1 MQKRTHSCGALRA
14 ADIDKP
20 VTLAGWVNSYRDHG
34 GVIFIDLRDR
44 GGITQV
50 VFHPEHKQA
59 HDLADKL
66 RNEDV
71 VSVSGACVARQPG
84 MANKKLPT
92 GEIEIEATTLELL
105 NKAQTPPFFP
115 DEAERVAEETRLKYR
130 YIDLRRPRMNHIL
143 QTRHRVTKIMRDY
156 FDGQGFY
163 EIETPM
169 LYKSTPEGAREFIV
183 PSRLQAGAFYAL
195 PQSPQ
200 LFKQIL
206 MISGMD
212 RYMQIVRC
220 FRDED
225 PRADRQAEFTQL
237 DLEMSFVDRDDVLA
251 IIEGCVRRIW
261 KEIIDI
267 EVPNPIPRMG
277 YAEAM
282 QRFGIDRPDMRYG
295 MELKDIGDLAGQTEF
310 GVFKGALSAGGSVRA
325 ICVPGGGAM
334 TRKETDALAEW
345 AKGFGAKG
353 LAVTKVVKEG
363 DALRFDTGIAKFI
376 APISDQLI
384 ARMEAKEGD
393 LLCFAADKLKVVFKV
408 LGELRQKM
416 ARERNMIKPG
426 DWRWLW
432 VIDFPSFEKDEETNR
447 YIALHHPFTSPKDED
462 IERMESDPGN
472 ITAKAYDLVCNGS
485 ELGGGSIRIHRP
497 DVQAK
502 VFKLLGLSEESAR
515 QKFGFLLDALKY
527 GAPPHGGIALGIDRI
542 IMHLCDTT
550 NIRDVIAFPK
560 TQNGADL
567 MTEAPSP
574 VEDKQLTELHLRVVM
589 PSKPT
594 ATPEHISKHA

>member
-20 VTLAGWVNSYRDHG
+20 VALSGWVNSYRDHG

-50 VFHPEHKQA
+50 VFHPEHKDA

-71 VSVSGACVARQPG
+71 VSVSGQCVAREPG

-92 GEIEIEATTLELL
+92 GEIEVQATGLVIL

-115 DEAERVAEETRLKYR
+115 DEADRVAEETRLKYR

-143 QTRHRVTKIMRDY
+143 RTRHRVTKIMRDY

-183 PSRLQAGAFYAL
+183 PSRLQAGSFYAL

-206 MISGMD
+206 MMSGMD

-237 DLEMSFVDRDDVLA
+237 DLEMSFVDRDDVLDMV
-251 IIEGCVRRIW
+251 EGCVRRIW
-261 KEIIDI
+261 KEIIDLN
-267 EVPNPIPRMG
+267 VPNPIPRMS

-282 QRFGIDRPDMRYG
+282 ERFGIDRPDMRYG
-295 MELKDIGDLAGQTEF
+295 MELKDIGDLAGATDF
-310 GVFKGALSAGGSVRA
+310 GVFKGALGAGGSVRA

-363 DALRFDTGIAKFI
+363 QSLRFDTGIAKFI
-376 APISDQLI
+376 APIAEQLI
-384 ARMEAKEGD
+384 ARMDAKEGD
-393 LLCFAADKLKVVFKV
+393 LLCFAADKLKIVFKV
-408 LGELRQKM
+408 LGELRQKL
-416 ARERNMIKPG
+416 ARERGMIKAG

-432 VIDFPSFEKDEETNR
+432 VIDFPSFEKDDEAGR
-447 YIALHHPFTSPKDED
+447 WIALHHPFTAPLDQD
-462 IERMESDPGN
+462 VERLETDPGA

-497 DVQAK
+497 EVQAK
-502 VFKLLGLSEESAR
+502 VFKLLGLSEESAK

-589 PSKPT
+589 PSKPP